1 MYNIKK
7 MIYVKS
13 KTKGN
18 IQFINRRCKSLC
30 RHVQVDDT
38 SIIIDG
44 EINYSIRDVDGDFF
58 WRNIMTSKPCFSN
71 QRKSV
76 LFRSL
81 AFMLC
86 LSIVRENLHDS
97 VWYVCKNFAN

>member
-18 IQFINRRCKSLC
+18 ILFINRRCKSLC

-38 SIIIDG
+38 SIITDG

-58 WRNIMTSKPCFSN
+58 DEI
-71 QRKSV
+71 Q
-76 LFRSL
+76 
-81 AFMLC
+81 
-86 LSIVRENLHDS
+86 
-97 VWYVCKNFAN
+97 

>member
-18 IQFINRRCKSLC
+18 IQFINRRCKNLC

-58 WRNIMTSKPCFSN
+58 DEI
-71 QRKSV
+71 
-76 LFRSL
+76 
-81 AFMLC
+81 
-86 LSIVRENLHDS
+86 
-97 VWYVCKNFAN
+97 